1 MYKDAAHK
9 TIFHEILGS
18 DLPESEKSPS
28 RLWQDGQVTVI
39 AGTLTTA
46 SALSYATYCFLTQ
59 PDVLRQLREELQRAI
74 PDPRR
79 LPPLATL
86 EQLPYLRSCIKE
98 ALRLSNGVS
107 SRLQR
112 IDPDKPILFTDRAMK
127 KGKAYVL
134 PPGTPIS
141 MTGMLMH
148 TDPTVFKA
156 PEVFNPQRWLDRPGL
171 EKYLVPFARGSRQCI
186 GMDLAYAELYVTLA
200 LVFRLYGS
208 KEVRMDGDRG
218 YLELYDTQFERDI
231 EIVGDGITPLNRKES
246 NGLRVRV
253 RNLGQ
258 D

>member
-1 MYKDAAHK
+1 MYKEAAHK

-59 PDVLRQLREELQRAI
+59 PDVLKRLREELQTAI
-74 PDPRR
+74 PNPSR

-112 IDPDKPILFTDRAMK
+112 IDPEKPILFTDKVMN
-127 KGKAYVL
+127 KGKPYLL

-148 TDPTVFKA
+148 TDPEVFEE
-156 PEVFNPQRWLDRPGL
+156 PDVFNPQRWLDHPGL

-186 GMDLAYAELYVTLA
+186 GMDLAYAELYVALA
-200 LVFRLYGS
+200 LIFRLYGS
-208 KEVRMDGDRG
+208 KEVKMDGDQG
-218 YLELYDTQFERDI
+218 YLELYDTEFERDI

-246 NGLRVRV
+246 KGLRVRI
-253 RNLGQ
+253 RE
-258 D
+258 